1 MTSSLLLWK
10 DLPSDGKLLEQADPA
25 QTHPNALRENV
36 ERLAMGGLARS
47 SFAQIVSG
55 LQAPQ
60 TIQHDVDLL
69 GRIVALASPGAS
81 IQIVQAVKSG
91 YDPIESPLITTDRL
105 ISNIKLAGFVNVAE
119 PQAIQTDHKAEIA
132 QALQLIGDF
141 QVVSVKCEAPAFEV
155 GSSRLLSFAKNVAP
169 MPVSPA
175 VNAVWSLGNLDDDDV
190 DLIDSDQLLDESDW
204 AKPSAESLRVCGTTG
219 KRKACKDCSCGLKE
233 EIEEGKTPTK
243 KTVTSSCGSCY
254 LGDAF
259 RCASCPY
266 LGMPAFK
273 PGEKIALSKRQLNA
287 DA

>member
-175 VNAVWSLGNLDDDDV
+175 VNAVWSLGNLDDDD
-190 DLIDSDQLLDESDW
+190 
-204 AKPSAESLRVCGTTG
+204 
-219 KRKACKDCSCGLKE
+219 RKACKDCSCGLKE

>member
-175 VNAVWSLGNLDDDDV
+175 VNAVWSLGNLDDDD
-190 DLIDSDQLLDESDW
+190 
-204 AKPSAESLRVCGTTG
+204 
-219 KRKACKDCSCGLKE
+219 E